1 MRVWDAVRR
10 SVSAEDAQDASAEA
24 EVRLG
29 GAVMEVGAEV
39 DDRLVLVGAEVD
51 DCLILLLG
59 VQVRGRLCGRSLAV
73 VEPDG
78 SRRLDVCVCVCA

>member
-10 SVSAEDAQDASAEA
+10 LLSAEDAQDASAEA
-24 EVRLG
+24 EGRLG

-39 DDRLVLVGAEVD
+39 DDCLVLVGAEVH

-59 VQVRGRLCGRSLAV
+59 VVVRGRLCGRSLAV
-73 VEPDG
+73 VKPDG
-78 SRRLDVCVCVCA
+78 SRRLDICVCA